1 MSNQYQ
7 LTNVEAQRIMAVLD
21 EMSSDLRYAFRLTP
35 QHLASIGDIASVVVC
50 FDPITS
56 SNESDG

>member
-21 EMSSDLRYAFRLTP
+21 ELTADLRFAFRLTP
-35 QHLASIGDIASVVVC
+35 QLLASVPDVSAIVVC
-50 FDPITS
+50 AFT
-56 SNESDG
+56 

>member
-21 EMSSDLRYAFRLTP
+21 ELTADLRFAFRLTP
-35 QHLASIGDIASVVVC
+35 QLLASVTDVSAVVVG
-50 FDPITS
+50 TS
-56 SNESDG
+56 SQ

>member
-21 EMSSDLRYAFRLTP
+21 ELTADLRYAFRLTP
-35 QHLASIGDIASVVVC
+35 QLLASVSDVSSLVV
-50 FDPITS
+50 
-56 SNESDG
+56 